1 MLNVGLT
8 GGIACGKSTVAQM
21 FVSHGGHLVDF
32 DKLAHEVQEPGK
44 PAWTDVVSCFGLD
57 ILQPDR
63 KINRN
68 KLAAIVFNH
77 PEKLR
82 MLNDIVHPR
91 VYEEW
96 RRRLEEIKTHH
107 PHAIVF
113 ADVPLLFE
121 GRMQYLF
128 DLTILVMI
136 EPEEQIDRLMARN
149 AIGNEEAHLRL
160 SSQMPIRDKIHLADI
175 VIDNSWA
182 VSETQKKVAGVWQC
196 LLERE
201 KNKRSQTGSN
211 LGLEPA
217 QNIIKIGGK

>member
-21 FVSHGGHLVDF
+21 FVRLGGHLIDF

-44 PAWTDVVSCFGLD
+44 PAWQDVVNCFGSD

-63 KINRN
+63 KIDRN

-77 PEKLR
+77 PEKLQR
-82 MLNDIVHPR
+82 LNDIVHPR
-91 VYEEW
+91 VFEEW
-96 RRRLEEIKTHH
+96 RSRLEKIKTQN

-113 ADVPLLFE
+113 SDVPLLFE
-121 GRMQYLF
+121 GEMQHLF

-136 EPEEQIDRLMARN
+136 EPEEQIGRLMARN
-149 AIGNEEAHLRL
+149 AVCREDAELRL
-160 SSQMPIRDKIHLADI
+160 KCQMPIRDKIHLADI
-175 VIDNSWA
+175 VIDNQCA
-182 VSETQKKVAGVWQC
+182 IHETEKKVAEVWRS

-201 KNKRSQTGSN
+201 KNKRN
-211 LGLEPA
+211 
-217 QNIIKIGGK
+217 